1 MWGCIYL
8 DQLERRISQENRA
21 PSVAMHEMQED
32 KVADWE
38 AGRANQKAEG

>member
-1 MWGCIYL
+1 MCGAVSTWINWS
-8 DQLERRISQENRA
+8 ISQENRA

-32 KVADWE
+32 KVAGWE